1 MTIFKI
7 FSKFTLFAL
16 LASTFSHAVL
26 ADGDKAAELIRERL
40 LAARPDI
47 PILDI
52 QPAQIPGFYDVY
64 LPAGQVLHFTS
75 DGKHFYTGDL
85 YGVTDQLVNLTESSR
100 SVQRKDVVD
109 NIDESQMVIFSP
121 PKGRVKATVTVFT
134 DIDCVFCRK
143 LHDEVP
149 ELNRLGIAVRYL
161 AYPRSG
167 PNTPSYDK
175 LVSAWCSE
183 NPKLALTRAKG
194 GQDIPKASCEN
205 PVAAQYELG
214 GQLGINSTPSMI
226 YEDGTLARGYM
237 PATQL
242 AEALGLL

>member
-1 MTIFKI
+1 MTIFKS
-7 FSKFTLFAL
+7 FSRFTLFVL
-16 LASTFSHAVL
+16 FVSTFSSAVM
-26 ADGDKAAELIRERL
+26 AAEDKAAELIRERL

-64 LPAGQVLHFTS
+64 LPAGQVLHFTA

-100 SVQRKDVVD
+100 SVQRKKVVD
-109 NIDESQMVIFSP
+109 SIDESEMVVFSP
-121 PKGRVKATVTVFT
+121 PQGRVKATITVFT

-175 LVSAWCSE
+175 LVSAWCAE
-183 NPKLALTRAKG
+183 NPKMALTRAKA
-194 GQDIPKASCEN
+194 GQDIPPASCEN
-205 PVAAQYELG
+205 PVTAQYELG
-214 GQLGINSTPSMI
+214 GRLGINSTPSMI

-237 PATQL
+237 PAAEL
-242 AEALGLL
+242 ADALGIL

>member
-7 FSKFTLFAL
+7 FSRFTLFTL
-16 LASTFSHAVL
+16 LVSTFSHAVL
-26 ADGDKAAELIRERL
+26 ANDDKAAELIRERL
-40 LAARPDI
+40 IAARPDI

-52 QPAQIPGFYDVY
+52 QPAQIPGFYDVF
-64 LPAGQVLHFTS
+64 LPAGQVLHFTA

-85 YGVTDQLVNLTESSR
+85 YAVTDELVNLTESGR
-100 SVQRKDVVD
+100 SDQRKQLVD
-109 NIDESQMVIFSP
+109 SVDEAEMLVFSP

-175 LVSAWCSE
+175 LVSAWCAE
-183 NPKLALTRAKG
+183 DPLMALTLAKAG
-194 GQDIPKASCEN
+194 KDIPEASCEN

-214 GQLGINSTPSMI
+214 GRLGINSTPSMI
-226 YEDGTLARGYM
+226 YDDGTLARGYM
-237 PATQL
+237 PAADL
-242 AEALGLL
+242 AQALGIL

>member
-1 MTIFKI
+1 MPILKI
-7 FSKFTLFAL
+7 LSVFALFAVVM
-16 LASTFSHAVL
+16 SAVSQSAL
-26 ADGDKAAELIRERL
+26 ADDEKAEALIRERL
-40 LAARPDI
+40 IAARPDI

-64 LPAGQVLHFTS
+64 LPAGQVLHFTA
-75 DGKHFYTGDL
+75 DGKFFYTGDL
-85 YGVTDQLVNLTESSR
+85 YGVTDELVNLTESSR
-100 SVQRKDVVD
+100 SGQRKEEID

-121 PKGRVKATVTVFT
+121 PEGRVKATVTVFT

-143 LHDEVP
+143 LHNEVP

-167 PNTPSYDK
+167 PDTPSYDK
-175 LVSAWCSE
+175 LVSAWCAE
-183 NPKLALTRAKG
+183 NPKLALTRAKA
-194 GQDIPKASCEN
+194 GQDVPEATCPN

-214 GQLGINSTPSMI
+214 GRLGINSTPSLV

-237 PATQL
+237 PAADL
-242 AEALGLL
+242 AKALGIL